1 MSRSNYQSSES
12 SSESKEAAAA
22 RRASTAGDLFS
33 SEDPAG
39 GKPSPRVS
47 LFTAQSAQSL
57 YQVPRPKGSKNNLS
71 RYALKLK

>member
-22 RRASTAGDLFS
+22 RASTAGDLFS